1 MRTIGEGLFCARRKC
16 RITILTYYKIF
27 SFEPIDNSTKFWLI
41 SYKILNYR
49 SLQISIR
56 TNHKPLS
63 TSLEPTN
70 SRSFSPRFSFILVQI
85 DRPCILRLD
94 EEGKRRRVGKG
105 GNKISLRSSR
115 EGMKNFWSVSVIRL
129 NKCMSCTEKER
140 LDDETWRRFSRETA
154 SARLRG

>member
-1 MRTIGEGLFCARRKC
+1 MRTIGEGLFYARRKC

-63 TSLEPTN
+63 TFLEPTN

-85 DRPCILRLD
+85 DRPWILRLD
-94 EEGKRRRVGKG
+94 EEGKRVGKR